1 MKYTD
6 KKATPPEQ
14 EKLQPRPGRDVP
26 RPTQMQSQSDELSD
40 KLQADV
46 VNGCCRVLLALDA
59 RQDLK
64 SYVKTDE
71 AEKII
76 GSLQDFHYT
85 IGFAGGQS
93 SGKST
98 VVNAMLQY
106 PLMPTCQAATTC
118 TPVELFFSERIRITV
133 SNADT
138 GEQLLD
144 YPCDRAT
151 DEDFDKLKEYAC
163 AVSALPQV
171 IENLQPFVDG
181 YVGSFS
187 DGIHPDQL
195 DMTKEDPRHV
205 AVLLMMLLTVYVK
218 QNLEELSS
226 KQEDLIQLRNKTMA
240 YFKLPADVPNIYVRI
255 QWDSPILRSG
265 LRILDLPGL
274 GANAEDKKLDNG
286 KVLKGHD
293 TITKDTIAQTD
304 TMVVVQ
310 NPAMLASVLAT
321 VEQMVSNL
329 KVKEAVVENCI
340 VPVLNKVDTC
350 VGDAGRQGAI
360 QDFQTM
366 LQNVGIQ
373 KKKEDIF
380 CLSAVYGEYAY
391 EGCDRTLFCEKQLQR
406 LREKGLPQAKLQS
419 RKELLQDDLS
429 IEYENSGVEALR
441 EFFRTA
447 FIERGKLEK
456 SFSTIAEV
464 RALGK
469 DAQSGILAK
478 KRLYEGFVGSNQA
491 LAEEALPKLKEAAQ
505 TPIDRTLT
513 LLEKFDIASKISR
526 MSSCSDL
533 VVQAYQTAFQQAG
546 EEYIKRNKEDILD
559 KMALTWVGFG
569 SYARVDDKLP
579 RNNLYYREFLKES
592 QCVYVNM
599 TQVNKRY
606 AEVLSYV
613 KADIQEI
620 FDNGVSQLYSFADH
634 YEPVLKATI
643 GEYQAS
649 TSTEV
654 MEIFDSIIPV
664 ISEFVTEQIEI
675 AEKNISRSSMEVEQA
690 QLTIANTIIRKNQE
704 FVSSIKDYALEHTQM
719 KTNNFW
725 LLGQQEKMRIDG
737 DGGAKKAVL
746 EMGKLIGEN
755 PTVETNIRE
764 ICSAEIIN
772 PMQKWYP
779 AAKGSVEDAFLALQ
793 DKIEELLDGIEQDLK
808 SNTSQI
814 ADVSKKLDEDRIQI
828 SKIFDGLRNS
838 IRDSVPR
845 ALPMAR
851 ERNIVSKKF
860 AGELDKWMSGGDSVD
875 E

>member
-6 KKATPPEQ
+6 KKTTPRKQ
-14 EKLQPRPGRDVP
+14 EKLPPHPVEEAP
-26 RPTQMQSQSDELSD
+26 RPTQMQSQSDEMSD

-46 VNGCCRVLLALDA
+46 VNGCCRVLAALDA

-76 GSLQDFHYT
+76 GGLRDFHYT

-118 TPVELFFSERIRITV
+118 TPVELFYSERIRITV

-138 GEQLLD
+138 GKQLLD

-151 DEDFDKLKEYAC
+151 NGDFAKLKEYAC

-218 QNLEELSS
+218 QNLDELSP
-226 KQEDLIQLRNKTMA
+226 KQEALIRLRNKTMA

-255 QWDSPILRSG
+255 QWNSPILRSG

-274 GANAEDKKLDNG
+274 GANAEDKKLDDG

-293 TITKDTIAQTD
+293 TITKDAIAQTD

-310 NPAMLASVLAT
+310 NPEMLASVLAT

-350 VGDAGRQGAI
+350 IGEAGRQSAI

-373 KKKEDIF
+373 KGASDIF

-406 LREKGLPQAKLQS
+406 LREKGFPQAKLQS

-441 EFFRTA
+441 DFFRTA

-456 SFSTIAEV
+456 AFSTIAEV

-478 KRLYEGFVGSNQA
+478 KRLYEGFVGNNQA
-491 LAEEALPKLKEAAQ
+491 LAGDALPKLKEAAQ
-505 TPIDRTLT
+505 TPINRALDSLNSLDVRS
-513 LLEKFDIASKISR
+513 EISR
-526 MSSCSDL
+526 MSAYSDL
-533 VVQAYQTAFQQAG
+533 IVEDYRKAFRQAG
-546 EEYIKRNKEDILD
+546 EEYVKRNKEDILD
-559 KMALTWVGFG
+559 KMALNWGG
-569 SYARVDDKLP
+569 LGDYARVDDGHPK
-579 RNNLYYREFLKES
+579 NNLLYREFLNES

-599 TQVNKRY
+599 TEVNKRY
-606 AEVLSYV
+606 AETLSFI
-613 KADIQEI
+613 KADIQKI
-620 FDNGVSQLYSFADH
+620 FNSGVSQLYSFAEN
-634 YEPVLKATI
+634 YEPVLKETI
-643 GEYQAS
+643 GAYRAS
-649 TSTEV
+649 ASPEV
-654 MEIFDSIIPV
+654 LKIFESIIPV
-664 ISEFVTEQIEI
+664 ISEFVTAQIEI
-675 AEKNISRSSMEVEQA
+675 AEKDITRSSMEVEQA
-690 QLTIANTIIRKNQE
+690 QLTIANTIIQKNQE
-704 FVSSIKDYALEHTQM
+704 FISTVKDYAIDHTHM
-719 KTNNFW
+719 KTSRFLFFSEHNN
-725 LLGQQEKMRIDG
+725 MRVDG
-737 DGGAKKAVL
+737 NDGAKKAVRD
-746 EMGKLIGEN
+746 MGKLIGEN

-764 ICSAEIIN
+764 ICSKEIIS
-772 PMQKWYP
+772 PMNEWYP
-779 AAKGSVEDAFLALQ
+779 AAQRSVEDAFMALQ
-793 DKIEELLDGIEQDLK
+793 GKIEELLDGLEKTLE
-808 SNTSQI
+808 SNNVQNE
-814 ADVSKKLDEDRIQI
+814 ALGKKLDEDGHKLRE
-828 SKIFDGLRNS
+828 IFDGLRDS
-838 IRDSVPR
+838 IRDSVNR
-845 ALPMAR
+845 ALPVAR

-860 AGELDKWMSGGDSVD
+860 AGELDKWMSGGDSVG